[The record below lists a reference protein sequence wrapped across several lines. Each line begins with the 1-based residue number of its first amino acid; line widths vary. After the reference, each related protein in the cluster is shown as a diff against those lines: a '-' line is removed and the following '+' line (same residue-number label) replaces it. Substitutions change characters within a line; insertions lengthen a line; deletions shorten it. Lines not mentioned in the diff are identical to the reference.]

1 MLLPPLSPS
10 PQSGDGDKGGGK
22 TDIRVPFP
30 DTDLSNA
37 KHRRK
42 TAPHCGVRERQSGY
56 ATPTWALPMP
66 VHRIHRVIHT
76 PAAFSV
82 KNRRADTGDLPRF
95 MTHSIYLSTFPP
107 TYPHC
112 GQIMRTARRRFRRN
126 RRHRKAVSGPLR
138 KYPCSLCGAFRRLSA
153 GLRRGIALDIRGR
166 FRENV
171 PALLPEAPAAPKT
184 AAAAKW

>member
-1 MLLPPLSPS
+1 MRMLLPPLSPS

-95 MTHSIYLSTFPP
+95 MTHSIYLSTFPQFLIKKSLSKN
-107 TYPHC
+107 TKKL
-112 GQIMRTARRRFRRN
+112 I
-126 RRHRKAVSGPLR
+126 KKLR
-138 KYPCSLCGAFRRLSA
+138 
-153 GLRRGIALDIRGR
+153 IR
-166 FRENV
+166 
-171 PALLPEAPAAPKT
+171 ACI
-184 AAAAKW
+184 